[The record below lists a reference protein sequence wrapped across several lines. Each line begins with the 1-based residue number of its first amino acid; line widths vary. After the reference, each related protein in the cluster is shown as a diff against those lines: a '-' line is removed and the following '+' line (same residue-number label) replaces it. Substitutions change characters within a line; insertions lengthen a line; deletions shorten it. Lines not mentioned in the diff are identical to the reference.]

1 MDFIKEEGMKA
12 MTIPIEGL
20 EAAMLLV
27 IMILVFMAYRSKDD
41 NWF

>member
-1 MDFIKEEGMKA
+1 MDSLKEVMKA

-20 EAAMLLV
+20 QAAMLLV
-27 IMILVFMAYRSKDD
+27 IMIIVFMVIRSKDD

>member
-1 MDFIKEEGMKA
+1 MKR

-20 EAAMLLV
+20 LAAMLLV
-27 IMILVFMAYRSKDD
+27 IMIIVFMVIRSKDD